1 MTELGVMGHNS
12 TNDPCS
18 HWFPGHRAFES
29 PEVNNIANFV
39 TTLPNVVGFLDL
51 RSYGQMSESDSL
63 FSVSSDFVCVSSLFT
78 IFVFL
83 QEVPKGCRKPY

>member
-1 MTELGVMGHNS
+1 MTGPSVMHHKS
-12 TNDPCS
+12 AADPCS

-51 RSYGQMSESDSL
+51 RSYGQMSEPGSCYSA
-63 FSVSSDFVCVSSLFT
+63 SSDFLCV
-78 IFVFL
+78 
-83 QEVPKGCRKPY
+83 